1 MRSIHQILNG
11 QYYKKST
18 WILLLLPLS
27 FIYFLIVFL
36 RIWAYRNGI
45 LKSIKMNVPVVVIG
59 NITIGGTGKTPLVIW
74 LLEKLIKIGMQPG
87 LICSGYNSK
96 ARSPQEVFIDSEVS
110 DVGDEALM
118 IKLRFN
124 KSNKNIPIFV
134 GKRKAKVGKALL
146 NSYPDVNILIS
157 DDGLQHYEL
166 ARDFEIAVVDGDRG
180 FGNRFLIPAGPL
192 REYLSRI
199 NEVDALVLNGPA
211 KKKRLH
217 EKKDMV
223 FQMRCGGDLFVNCL
237 HSNRISDPNTFERYL
252 VAITGI
258 GNPDRFI
265 KHLKTLNLRPN
276 NIRIFDDHHSF
287 NESDFWD
294 YDSNDLDIIMTEKDA
309 VKCKSFS
316 KENYWYLPIH
326 AAVEEKLFK
335 KMKEKLR
342 IN

>member
-1 MRSIHQILNG
+1 
-11 QYYKKST
+11 
-18 WILLLLPLS
+18 
-27 FIYFLIVFL
+27 
-36 RIWAYRNGI
+36 
-45 LKSIKMNVPVVVIG
+45 
-59 NITIGGTGKTPLVIW
+59 
-74 LLEKLIKIGMQPG
+74 
-87 LICSGYNSK
+87 
-96 ARSPQEVFIDSEVS
+96 
-110 DVGDEALM
+110 
-118 IKLRFN
+118 
-124 KSNKNIPIFV
+124 
-134 GKRKAKVGKALL
+134 
-146 NSYPDVNILIS
+146 
-157 DDGLQHYEL
+157 
-166 ARDFEIAVVDGDRG
+166 
-180 FGNRFLIPAGPL
+180 
-192 REYLSRI
+192 
-199 NEVDALVLNGPA
+199 
-211 KKKRLH
+211 
-217 EKKDMV
+217 MV